1 MICPKCGFSQPD
13 DIYCALCGVNI
24 EKYLR
29 KRRKKRYTTCAL
41 LALVAIAA
49 ISIGRYVTST
59 RHIKTP
65 AAPNVRCTETG
76 SKETTCTFTGLKGH
90 RVRPEAKSRLKKK
103 KVDSY
108 SAKPLTKPPP
118 IADKLRSASE
128 SQPEQE
134 ADLPRR
140 HDGKTLTAKEWFQKG
155 RALDDDSPA
164 EIECYEK
171 AIELDPEFAPAHY
184 CLGAIYCRQ
193 ANYEQADQ
201 EFASF
206 LKYASETDRQIY
218 DIYVY
223 YSLSDV
229 ERLCEK
235 NSTKELPAEEAQ
247 GKTPTGGTE
256 KEVETEE
263 AEKEGQGLM
272 SVVMFSTVESNI
284 VVPVVLNGTTK
295 ANALVDTGAELTVL
309 SSKLA
314 EALELQPEADNLV
327 TLRTVAGNMKAQL
340 TRLDS
345 IQIGNFNRSDFRVA
359 IAALPG
365 TERKRFDAILGM
377 DFLSNYE
384 IHIDNENNRLVLTLR
399 KE

>member
-1 MICPKCGFSQPD
+1 M
-13 DIYCALCGVNI
+13 
-24 EKYLR
+24 
-29 KRRKKRYTTCAL
+29 
-41 LALVAIAA
+41 
-49 ISIGRYVTST
+49 
-59 RHIKTP
+59 
-65 AAPNVRCTETG
+65 
-76 SKETTCTFTGLKGH
+76 
-90 RVRPEAKSRLKKK
+90 
-103 KVDSY
+103 
-108 SAKPLTKPPP
+108 
-118 IADKLRSASE
+118 RSASE
-128 SQPEQE
+128 SHPEQE

-140 HDGKTLTAKEWFQKG
+140 HEGKTLTAKEWFQKG

-193 ANYEQADQ
+193 ANYEQADE

-247 GKTPTGGTE
+247 GKTPIGETE

-314 EALELQPEADNLV
+314 EALGLQPEADNLV

-365 TERKRFDAILGM
+365 AERKRFDAILGM